1 VGGWSQQ
8 IDIYCE
14 RMGPEFWAEPINA
27 ITNAAFLIAAAW
39 VLVVLR
45 REGRLEAGTGLLVG
59 LLTAI
64 GIGSFLFHTVAT
76 RWAALADV
84 LPIMLFIL
92 AYLALTMRR
101 GFRLNWWWAGGI
113 TLAFLPASFA
123 VSSAVGTLAGGAL
136 GGSSGYVPALLALV
150 IAGGWLQARGVREG
164 QWLLAAAAVF
174 VASITLRTLDQPL
187 CQATPFGTHFMW
199 HVLNAVVLGLLIW
212 AMARMP
218 GAPAKST

>member
-1 VGGWSQQ
+1 MGGWSQQ

-14 RMGPEFWAEPINA
+14 RMGPEFWAEPVNA
-27 ITNAAFLIAAAW
+27 VTNAAFLIAAGW

-45 REGRLEAGTGLLVG
+45 REGRLEAGTGLLLA

-101 GFRLNWWWAGGI
+101 GFRLTWWWAGGI

-123 VSSAVGTLAGGAL
+123 VSSAVGALAGGAL
-136 GGSSGYVPALLALV
+136 GGLVVRGAAPDQNLYLLDGAPV
-150 IAGGWLQARGVREG
+150 YH
-164 QWLLAAAAVF
+164 
-174 VASITLRTLDQPL
+174 P
-187 CQATPFGTHFMW
+187 W
-199 HVLNAVVLGLLIW
+199 HTLIW
-212 AMARMP
+212 WRRR
-218 GAPAKST
+218 SLF

>member
-1 VGGWSQQ
+1 MGGWSQQ

-14 RMGPEFWAEPINA
+14 RMGPEFWAEPWNA
-27 ITNAAFLIAAAW
+27 VTNAAFLIAAVW
-39 VLVVLR
+39 VFVVLR
-45 REGRLEAGTGLLVG
+45 RDGRLEAGTGLLLG

-92 AYLALTMRR
+92 AYLALTIRR
-101 GFRLNWWWAGGI
+101 GFELSWWWAGGI

-123 VSSAVGTLAGGAL
+123 VSSAVGQLAGGAL
-136 GGSSGYVPALLALV
+136 GGSSGYVPALLALL
-150 IAGGWLQARGVREG
+150 IAGGWLVARGVREG

-212 AMARMP
+212 ALSRMP
-218 GAPAKST
+218 GAPRESA

>member
-1 VGGWSQQ
+1 MGGWSQQ

-14 RMGPEFWAEPINA
+14 RMGPEFWAEPWNA
-27 ITNAAFLIAAAW
+27 VTNAAFLIAAVW
-39 VLVVLR
+39 VFVVLR
-45 REGRLEAGTGLLVG
+45 REGRLEAGTGLLLG

-92 AYLALTMRR
+92 AYLALTIRR
-101 GFRLNWWWAGGI
+101 GFELSWWWAGGI

-123 VSSAVGTLAGGAL
+123 VSSAVGQLAGGAL
-136 GGSSGYVPALLALV
+136 GGSSGYVPALLALL
-150 IAGGWLQARGVREG
+150 IAGGWLVARGVREG

-187 CQATPFGTHFMW
+187 CAATPFGTHFMW

-212 AMARMP
+212 ALSRMP
-218 GAPAKST
+218 GAPRESA

>member
-1 VGGWSQQ
+1 MGGWSQQ

-14 RMGPEFWAEPINA
+14 RMGPEFWAEPVNA
-27 ITNAAFLIAAAW
+27 VTNAAFLIAAAW

-45 REGRLEAGTGLLVG
+45 RAGRLEAGTGLLLG

-101 GFRLNWWWAGGI
+101 GFQLTWWWAGGI

-150 IAGGWLQARGVREG
+150 VAGGWLQVRGVREG

-174 VASITLRTLDQPL
+174 VTSITLRTLDQPL

-212 AMARMP
+212 ALSRMP
-218 GAPAKST
+218 GAPEKSV

>member
-1 VGGWSQQ
+1 MGGWSQQ

-14 RMGPEFWAEPINA
+14 RMGPEFWAEPVNA
-27 ITNAAFLIAAAW
+27 VTNAAFLIAAAW

-45 REGRLEAGTGLLVG
+45 RAGRLEAGTGLLLG

-101 GFRLNWWWAGGI
+101 GFRLTWWWAGGI

-150 IAGGWLQARGVREG
+150 VAGGWLQVRGVREG

-212 AMARMP
+212 ALSRMP
-218 GAPAKST
+218 GAPEKSV

>member
-1 VGGWSQQ
+1 MGGWSQQ

-14 RMGPEFWAEPINA
+14 RMGPEFWAEPVNA
-27 ITNAAFLIAAAW
+27 VTNAAFLIAAAW
-39 VLVVLR
+39 VFVVLR
-45 REGRLEAGTGLLVG
+45 REGRLEAGTGLLLG

-101 GFRLNWWWAGGI
+101 GFALNWWWAGGI

-123 VSSAVGTLAGGAL
+123 VSSAVGQLAGGAL
-136 GGSSGYVPALLALV
+136 GGSSGYVPALLALL
-150 IAGGWLQARGVREG
+150 IAGGWLVARGVREG

-187 CQATPFGTHFMW
+187 CTATPFGTHFMW
-199 HVLNAVVLGLLIW
+199 HVLNAVVLGLLIR
-212 AMARMP
+212 ALARMP
-218 GAPAKST
+218 GAPSKSA

>member
-123 VSSAVGTLAGGAL
+123 VSSAVGALAGGAL
-136 GGSSGYVPALLALV
+136 GGSSGYVPAVLALV
-150 IAGGWLQARGVREG
+150 VAGGWLQVRGVREG

>member
-1 VGGWSQQ
+1 VDGWSQQ

-14 RMGPEFWAEPINA
+14 RMGPQFWAEPVNA
-27 ITNAAFLIAAAW
+27 VTNAAFLIAAGW

-45 REGRLEAGTGLLVG
+45 REGRLEAGSGLLLG

-101 GFRLNWWWAGGI
+101 GFQLSWVWSGAI
-113 TLAFLPASFA
+113 TVAFLPASA
-123 VSSAVGTLAGGAL
+123 GLSSLLGALGGAAL
-136 GGSSGYVPALLALV
+136 GGSSGYLPALLALV
-150 IAGGWLQARGVREG
+150 FAGS
-164 QWLLAAAAVF
+164 WLLARQVSAGRWLLVAAGVF
-174 VASITLRTLDQPL
+174 FVSITLRTLDQPL

-212 AMARMP
+212 ALARMP
-218 GAPAKST
+218 GAPGKSA

>member
-14 RMGPEFWAEPINA
+14 RMGPQFWAEPVNA
-27 ITNAAFLIAAAW
+27 VTNAAFLIAAA
-39 VLVVLR
+39 LVFAVLR
-45 REGRLEAGTGLLVG
+45 RDGRLEAGTGLLLA
-59 LLTAI
+59 LLTGI
-64 GIGSFLFHTVAT
+64 GIGSFLFHTIAT

-101 GFRLNWWWAGGI
+101 GFELNWLWSGAV
-113 TLAFLPASFA
+113 TLAFLPASVG
-123 VSSAVGTLAGGAL
+123 VSAGIGQLAGDAL
-136 GGSSGYVPALLALV
+136 GGSGGYVPALLALLIAGTWLLARGV
-150 IAGGWLQARGVREG
+150 GAGRWLLIAGG
-164 QWLLAAAAVF
+164 VF
-174 VASITLRTLDQPL
+174 VASITLRTLDQSL

-212 AMARMP
+212 ALARMP
-218 GAPAKST
+218 GAPATSA